1 MFAPIQWAQPAM
13 QVAQPAMSFVQP
25 VQFETVPIQVEQ
37 VAIQPQVEQYVPEPP
52 RIPQRRREVI
62 RVPGPA
68 GQTRQ
73 IVKRLP
79 APQPDVI
86 ERVTIVQ
93 PQQDIVNVIIE
104 RPSTP
109 PPQIIEKRIV
119 ERAQAPIVNHRLVRL
134 PAPPAPQPIQA
145 PVQYAPAQPQQQ
157 QWSPCGSQGGYY

>member
-1 MFAPIQWAQPAM
+1 MYSPCQASQWSQPSYDFQLDAAPVEAQPI
-13 QVAQPAMSFVQP
+13 VG
-25 VQFETVPIQVEQ
+25 
-37 VAIQPQVEQYVPEPP
+37 EQYVPEPP
-52 RIPQRRREVI
+52 RVPQRRREVV

-157 QWSPCGSQGGYY
+157 QQWNPCGGQGGFDGLY